1 MAQTLPGLLLIL
13 LAIKTHQLTE
23 KSGTNIGIAL
33 FLPIADP
40 KYI

>member
-1 MAQTLPGLLLIL
+1 MAQILPVLLLIL
-13 LAIKTHQLTE
+13 LVIKTHQLTK